1 VKSLIVCVSVE
12 HGNTREVVDAMA
24 DVLGATIMEP
34 EEIEDFQ
41 FLSEYDL
48 IGFGAGIYYGFHHK
62 RLRNFIK
69 GLPLNNSQKAFLV
82 TTNGVRSKLY
92 MKMLNININSLKK
105 QLQKK
110 GFDIVGDFSCGGI
123 SDWAFFKL
131 IGGISKG
138 RPNAE
143 DLENAKKFTK
153 RLMPKGKYE
162 RSVSCL
168 TYQIFN

>member
-1 VKSLIVCVSVE
+1 VLFLGFHHRCEKGVLAMKTLIVFVSVE
-12 HGNTREVVDAMA
+12 HGNTRKIVDAMA
-24 DVLGATIMEP
+24 EVLDATIKEP
-34 EEIEDFQ
+34 EEIDDIQ
-41 FLSEYDL
+41 VLSEYDL

-62 RLRNFIK
+62 RLRKFIK
-69 GLPLNNSQKAFLV
+69 DLPIHNSQKAFLV

-105 QLQKK
+105 QLQRK

-138 RPNAE
+138 RPNLN
-143 DLENAKKFTK
+143 DLERAKKFAND
-153 RLMPKGKYE
+153 L
-162 RSVSCL
+162 VA
-168 TYQIFN
+168 